1 MPNLFQKSLNWVFE
15 NFKKDT
21 PKMLIVTGT
30 LGWVLSSLAQGIAVL
45 ANPKISNESKSFLL
59 PQELMDAAVN
69 IGGFFIFTML
79 TKKCISKMAQTG
91 KIAPQSVRKF
101 LNSHAEYKNKVGKLD
116 FNLDDVL
123 SNKPELAKLYET
135 YESHK
140 NFVTTM
146 GTIGASILSCNIVTP
161 VVRNF
166 TASSVQKTYI
176 DMKKNPEL
184 YYKNQSSDRMT
195 I

>member
-45 ANPKISNESKSFLL
+45 ANQKISNESKSFLL

-79 TKKCISKMAQTG
+79 TKKCIGKMAKTG
-91 KIAPQSVRKF
+91 KIAPQSVRDF
-101 LNSHAEYKNKVGKLD
+101 LNSHSEYKNKVGKLD

-123 SNKPELAKLYET
+123 ANKPELAKLNEA

-146 GTIGASILSCNIVTP
+146 GTIGASVLSCNIITP
-161 VVRNF
+161 VIRNF
-166 TASSVQKTYI
+166 MASNVQKTYI

-184 YYKNQSSDRMT
+184 YYNNQGTDRMK